1 MSHFT
6 PIWQIAAGL
15 FGCTGIILGAVA
27 AHALTD
33 PHAAASVERAA
44 LYQIVHALALLLVSG
59 RPGTLA
65 GLAGAAFTLGIVLFC
80 GGIYLKY
87 LAGQSWAGPLTPY
100 GGTALMIAWLLT
112 IFVATR

>member
-1 MSHFT
+1 MANLTHY
-6 PIWQIAAGL
+6 WQIAAGF
-15 FGCTGIILGAVA
+15 FGLTGIILGAVA
-27 AHALTD
+27 AHALAD
-33 PHAAASVERAA
+33 PQAAASVERAA
-44 LYQIVHALALLLVSG
+44 LYQIVHALALLWVAG

-65 GLAGAAFTLGIVLFC
+65 GLSGIAFTLGIVLFC

-87 LAGQSWAGPLTPY
+87 LAGQSWAGPVTPY